1 MIQVATVVG
10 AGLLGGVYAAF
21 SAMVIP
27 ALRRLDDEGATAAM
41 IQINRKAERG
51 PFIVMFGVAALAA
64 TGSAITAAPRGN
76 TIELVIAGASLA
88 STIVT
93 MTVNVP
99 LNRRLERDGS
109 TFWNVYS
116 HHWTTANTVRATL
129 AATAVLTAATHWSPT

>member
-10 AGLLGGVYAAF
+10 AGLLSGVYAAF

-27 ALRRLDDEGATAAM
+27 ALRRLDDKSATAAM

-51 PFIVMFGVAALAA
+51 PFIVIFGSAAVAA
-64 TGSAITAAPRGN
+64 TGLAITAAPRGN
-76 TIELVIAGASLA
+76 IIELVVAGASLA

-93 MTVNVP
+93 VAVNVP

-109 TFWNVYS
+109 TFWNEYS
-116 HHWTTANTVRATL
+116 HRWTTANTVRATL
-129 AATAVLTAATHWSPT
+129 AATAVLAAATHWSRT